1 LPLAAVAYVTA
12 AWALGRRLVKEPRN
26 RFLSFL
32 AGLAI
37 LRLLAL
43 VPIFGGF
50 VGLAAVVFGFGLI
63 GAAIGAARE
72 PRQPSPVPAQTPG
85 S

>member
-1 LPLAAVAYVTA
+1 MLFRILAFA
-12 AWALGRRLVKEPRN
+12 
-26 RFLSFL
+26 
-32 AGLAI
+32 AGLGI

-43 VPIFGGF
+43 VPILGLL
-50 VGLAAVVFGFGLI
+50 VGLAALVFGLGLI

-72 PRQPSPVPAQTPG
+72 PSAPAPARSPG